1 MNGVGFV
8 RHDNTSLT
16 PAENIR
22 NIASNKVLSD
32 INAGIHK
39 AAENGAMHFD
49 YPLGM
54 DICDCE
60 VGYITKLVKKSGY
73 HVSYYDNFNNDISD
87 NITGPF
93 IRVYWHE

>member
-1 MNGVGFV
+1 MEKSIHLYPFYEAVGAV
-8 RHDNTSLT
+8 RHDNTCLT

-39 AAENGAMHFD
+39 AAENGEMHFD

-54 DICDCE
+54 
-60 VGYITKLVKKSGY
+60 
-73 HVSYYDNFNNDISD
+73 
-87 NITGPF
+87 
-93 IRVYWHE
+93 